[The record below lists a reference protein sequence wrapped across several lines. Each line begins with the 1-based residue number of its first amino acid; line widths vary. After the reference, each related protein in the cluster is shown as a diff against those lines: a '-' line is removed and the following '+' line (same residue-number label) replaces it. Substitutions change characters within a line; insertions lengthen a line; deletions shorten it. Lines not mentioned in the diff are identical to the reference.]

1 TINGYKTFVSFGDKI
16 GDTSVYLSY
25 NRLESDSQPQI
36 FYYGTPIASAST
48 SVTGGIVGND
58 ELSNERLWFGD
69 TGAVSTVTDNYKLK
83 IGHDFGEWETL
94 LNLAYEDRYGGSD
107 RPNSYIRDAA
117 GNPVWSG
124 NVVQDGMAIN
134 IPAARLGGSVLE
146 RDSLSVGLRV
156 RGPIAD
162 GVNLE
167 ARSEEHTS
175 ELQSREKLVC
185 RLLL

>member
-1 TINGYKTFVSFGDKI
+1 FSRRPA
-16 GDTSVYLSY
+16 L
-25 NRLESDSQPQI
+25 
-36 FYYGTPIASAST
+36 
-48 SVTGGIVGND
+48 
-58 ELSNERLWFGD
+58 
-69 TGAVSTVTDNYKLK
+69 STVTPFPYT
-83 IGHDFGEWETL
+83 TL
-94 LNLAYEDRYGGSD
+94 FRSD